1 MCRTRWIE
9 RHEAFEIFLDLFLP
23 TVSCLEEITSS
34 RGEEW
39 NRETRNDAHSYLLAI
54 SQFTFIVALVLTQ
67 KVLAFTKGLSVKLQG
82 RYVDVSYAHRQIE
95 SVKET
100 LQTVRCTVDSF
111 HDLVYKEALV
121 LASSVDVDESVP
133 RFASRQQHRQNIPSD
148 NAKEYYKRTLT
159 IQMLDFLT
167 TELNSRFDAAA
178 SHNIAE
184 FMHLLPSQ
192 QATSAL
198 QKQQLSHILDVYAD
212 DLPCIRSLDAEL
224 QLWHRKW
231 EVEDSLAKELDTPE
245 KVLVHIDRDFFPN
258 ISTLFHIMATLPVT
272 SCECERSVSMLKLA
286 KSSLRSTTTEDR
298 LNGLLMMQCHRDVRL
313 DADEVVT
320 KFSQYQPHRMGL

>member
-1 MCRTRWIE
+1 
-9 RHEAFEIFLDLFLP
+9 
-23 TVSCLEEITSS
+23 
-34 RGEEW
+34 
-39 NRETRNDAHSYLLAI
+39 
-54 SQFTFIVALVLTQ
+54 
-67 KVLAFTKGLSVKLQG
+67 
-82 RYVDVSYAHRQIE
+82 
-95 SVKET
+95 
-100 LQTVRCTVDSF
+100 
-111 HDLVYKEALV
+111 
-121 LASSVDVDESVP
+121 
-133 RFASRQQHRQNIPSD
+133 
-148 NAKEYYKRTLT
+148 
-159 IQMLDFLT
+159 MLDFLT
-167 TELNSRFDAAA
+167 TELNSRFDAAT

-231 EVEDSLAKELDTPE
+231 EVEDSLAKELGTPE

-320 KFSQYQPHRMGL
+320 KFSQYQPRRMGL